1 MTYHAV
7 ENYLRKFRK
16 EAKNMMAGQPS
27 GGDASPAVTPAKA
40 SSARKRKAES
50 PAKNGKGLF
59 YVLFLC
65 FLVFTG
71 APRNMALTCGTSSG
85 EDGPR
90 HEVEEDA
97 CDEAHED

>member
-59 YVLFLC
+59 C
-65 FLVFTG
+65 FL
-71 APRNMALTCGTSSG
+71 ASSG
-85 EDGPR
+85 VQCEHVAIWR
-90 HEVEEDA
+90 
-97 CDEAHED
+97 

>member
-40 SSARKRKAES
+40 SSARKRKADS

-59 YVLFLC
+59 C
-65 FLVFTG
+65 FL
-71 APRNMALTCGTSSG
+71 ASSG
-85 EDGPR
+85 VQCEHVAIWR
-90 HEVEEDA
+90 
-97 CDEAHED
+97 

>member
-27 GGDASPAVTPAKA
+27 GGDASPAITPAKA

-50 PAKNGKGLF
+50 PAKNGKDF
-59 YVLFLC
+59 SIF
-65 FLVFTG
+65 FFFVFSCLREHV
-71 APRNMALTCGTSSG
+71 AIWR
-85 EDGPR
+85 
-90 HEVEEDA
+90 
-97 CDEAHED
+97 

>member
-40 SSARKRKAES
+40 SGVRKRKNES
-50 PAKNGKGLF
+50 PMKSGKYF
-59 YVLFLC
+59 SIFLLL
-65 FLVFTG
+65 LVF
-71 APRNMALTCGTSSG
+71 
-85 EDGPR
+85 
-90 HEVEEDA
+90 V
-97 CDEAHED
+97 